1 MAAPSPAS
9 LRDLYVPPSN
19 AWSFVPPALAPENS
33 TAAGHPPLSGPS
45 SSAHQWSTRTAP
57 SNPLFDLGSSL
68 AGDDSGL
75 DVASLAKELLASLL
89 LQYATNALAQPWE
102 VGKTL
107 LQVQW
112 VPRDT
117 GDVVHDGAD
126 PVDDEG
132 ELSDSSNDD
141 SYFADPSAEKPPKP
155 LRAADEQGYI
165 IRQSVLEEGTQPDYV
180 IPVGSADGTWGM
192 MKKVAGFRTEGW
204 LALWKGLFTTAVQ
217 NALSAALQPLI
228 YSLLQSIFSPL
239 SPSLSSLGT
248 PSVLLPVASQV
259 LTGFL
264 LSPLDLIR
272 TRLIVQSSV
281 PRHRTYSGPL
291 DALRQILAHEGGL
304 RGAYL
309 HPHLL
314 IPTLLDSTL
323 HALVPLTLPGLVAA
337 QLGLGAHIT
346 PETHPVQWNVAE
358 LLGGVLGSLVLL
370 PFETVRRRLQVQ
382 TRGTARPIKA
392 CVELRPAPYNGM
404 VDAFWHI
411 LTEERSDLPLKPHR
425 RHRGRRSDAAGGKGK
440 GKGKG
445 RARADAGEDEDE
457 EGAGAGESESWW
469 RHTGLGQLYR
479 GLGMRVGASVV
490 VFVLALVGSP
500 DESNGGWAEL

>member
-9 LRDLYVPPSN
+9 LRNLYVPPSN
-19 AWSFVPPALAPENS
+19 AWSFVPPALSQDNS
-33 TAAGHPPLSGPS
+33 SSAAVNPSNAGPS
-45 SSAHQWSTRTAP
+45 SSTRWSTRTAP
-57 SNPLFDLGSSL
+57 NPLFDLSSSF
-68 AGDDSGL
+68 GPDDSGL

-89 LQYATNALAQPWE
+89 LQYATNAIAQPWE

-112 VPRDT
+112 VPRDSGEDIRES
-117 GDVVHDGAD
+117 GDVV
-126 PVDDEG
+126 DDEA
-132 ELSDSSNDD
+132 ELSDSSNEND
-141 SYFADPSAEKPPKP
+141 SYFADPTAERPLKPPRP
-155 LRAADEQGYI
+155 ADEHGYI
-165 IRQSVLEEGTQPDYV
+165 IRQSILDEGTQPEYV

-192 MKKVAGFRTEGW
+192 MKRLASFRAEGW
-204 LALWKGLFTTAVQ
+204 LALWKGLLTTAVQ
-217 NALSAALQPLI
+217 NALTSALQPLI
-228 YSLLQSIFSPL
+228 YSLLQSICSPL
-239 SPSLSSLGT
+239 SPSLTSIGST
-248 PSVLLPVASQV
+248 SVLLPVASQV
-259 LTGFL
+259 LTGFI

-291 DALRQILAHEGGL
+291 DALRQILAHEGGV
-304 RGAYL
+304 RGMYL
-309 HPHLL
+309 HPHLF
-314 IPTLLDSTL
+314 IPTLLDCTL
-323 HALVPLTLPGLVAA
+323 HALVPLTLPGLVAS
-337 QLGLGAHIT
+337 QVGLGTHIS
-346 PETHPVQWNVAE
+346 PETHPVQWNIAE
-358 LLGGVLGSLVLL
+358 LLGGIAGSLVLL

-425 RHRGRRSDAAGGKGK
+425 RRRSRQRSEA
-440 GKGKG
+440 KGKG
-445 RARADAGEDEDE
+445 REGAPAAEEEEE
-457 EGAGAGESESWW
+457 EGAEESESWLK
-469 RHTGLGQLYR
+469 HSGIGQLYR
-479 GLGMRVGASVV
+479 GLGVRIGASVL

>member
-19 AWSFVPPALAPENS
+19 AWSFVPPALAQENS
-33 TAAGHPPLSGPS
+33 SAAANPPLSAPS
-45 SSAHQWSTRTAP
+45 ASANQWATRTAP

-112 VPRDT
+112 VPRDA
-117 GDVVHDGAD
+117 GDAVHDGAEM
-126 PVDDEG
+126 VDDEA

-180 IPVGSADGTWGM
+180 IPVGSA
-192 MKKVAGFRTEGW
+192 A
-204 LALWKGLFTTAVQ
+204 
-217 NALSAALQPLI
+217 
-228 YSLLQSIFSPL
+228 
-239 SPSLSSLGT
+239 
-248 PSVLLPVASQV
+248 
-259 LTGFL
+259 
-264 LSPLDLIR
+264 PLDLVR

-304 RGAYL
+304 RGVYL

-337 QLGLGAHIT
+337 QLGLGAHLA

-382 TRGTARPIKA
+382 TRGTARPIRA

-425 RHRGRRSDAAGGKGK
+425 RHRRRRSEAGKGK
-440 GKGKG
+440 
-445 RARADAGEDEDE
+445 ARADAQAEDEDE
-457 EGAGAGESESWW
+457 DAAGESESWW
-469 RHTGLGQLYR
+469 RHTGVGQLYR

>member
-1 MAAPSPAS
+1 MAAPTPAS

-19 AWSFVPPALAPENS
+19 AWSFIPPALAQDNS
-33 TAAGHPPLSGPS
+33 SAATNPPVSGPS
-45 SSAHQWSTRTAP
+45 SSNQWSTRTAP
-57 SNPLFDLGSSL
+57 NPLFELSSSL

-75 DVASLAKELLASLL
+75 DIASLAKELLAALL
-89 LQYATNALAQPWE
+89 LQYATNAIAQPWE

-117 GDVVHDGAD
+117 GDILLDGSGAEII
-126 PVDDEG
+126 DDEA
-132 ELSDSSNDD
+132 ELSDSSNEND
-141 SYFADPSAEKPPKP
+141 SYFADPTAEKPPKP
-155 LRAADEQGYI
+155 PRPADEHGYI
-165 IRQSVLEEGTQPDYV
+165 IRQSVLEEGTQPEYV

-192 MKKVAGFRTEGW
+192 MKRLAGFRAEGW
-204 LALWKGLFTTAVQ
+204 LALWKGLLTTAVH
-217 NALSAALQPLI
+217 NALTSALQPLV
-228 YSLLQSIFSPL
+228 YSVLQSVFSPF
-239 SPSLSSLGT
+239 SPSLSSLGST
-248 PSVLLPVASQV
+248 SVLLPVASQV
-259 LTGFL
+259 LTGFI

-291 DALRQILAHEGGL
+291 DALRQILAQEGGV
-304 RGAYL
+304 RGIYL

-314 IPTLLDSTL
+314 IPTLLDCTL

-337 QLGLGAHIT
+337 QVGLGAHIS
-346 PETHPVQWNVAE
+346 PETHPVQWNIAE
-358 LLGGVLGSLVLL
+358 LLGGIAGSLVLL

-382 TRGTARPIKA
+382 TRGSARPLKA
-392 CVELRPAPYNGM
+392 CVEIRPAPYNGM

-425 RHRGRRSDAAGGKGK
+425 RRRRRSEGAKGK
-440 GKGKG
+440 
-445 RARADAGEDEDE
+445 ARESGAAHREDD
-457 EGAGAGESESWW
+457 GAEESESWL
-469 RHTGLGQLYR
+469 RHSGIGQLYR
-479 GLGMRVGASVV
+479 GLGMRVGASVL

-500 DESNGGWAEL
+500 EDSNGGWAEL